1 MKRVSKKDVYH
12 IMSKQ
17 NKEAKYEEL
26 VKLSDRVDIDF
37 TFQLNNLFE
46 LMKQPTKSE
55 IKRGLIEAGNK
66 IGIEEFVRI
75 MCKLFDANSCAELL
89 DAIDE
94 LYPDVEDESEI
105 GDEY

>member
-1 MKRVSKKDVYH
+1 
-12 IMSKQ
+12 
-17 NKEAKYEEL
+17 
-26 VKLSDRVDIDF
+26 
-37 TFQLNNLFE
+37 
-46 LMKQPTKSE
+46 MKQPTKSE
-55 IKRGLIEAGNK
+55 IKRRLIEAGNE

-75 MCKLFDANSCAELL
+75 MCKLFDTDSCAELL